1 MGRNI
6 FTTNKK
12 GFSLIELCIVMAIL
26 AVITGSITPIFIK
39 RIQIKAGE
47 KTAMEI
53 SAVEQAA
60 LVYYVA
66 NNAWPAS
73 IQTLQSAG
81 YLNPSWVTNNP
92 WQNPYIVS
100 STQNS
105 FTVST
110 TVPSEWTALVARD
123 LPTSSIAQNSVTS
136 TVPSPG
142 SGAIP
147 AGAIVMWRGAI
158 ASIPLGW
165 QLCDGTNGTPDLRD
179 RFIVAASQDNGGV
192 AETIVSGLLTQAGG
206 SATHIHEAGT
216 LLGPVHT
223 HGFSAT
229 TSLPHGVSGAKSGG
243 DGFANNGHTHTVT
256 GVTDT
261 GNSVGPVTGET
272 ASASSLP
279 PYYALAFIMKL

>member
-1 MGRNI
+1 MRKNI
-6 FTTNKK
+6 FTTSLK
-12 GFSLIELCIVMAIL
+12 GFSLIELCIVMAVL
-26 AVITGSITPIFIK
+26 AVLAGSITPIFIK

-47 KTAMEI
+47 KTALEI
-53 SAVEQAA
+53 SAIEQAA
-60 LVYYVA
+60 LAYYVA
-66 NNAWPAS
+66 NNAWPNNMQA
-73 IQTLQSAG
+73 LQNAG

-92 WQNPYIVS
+92 WQNPYNVS

-110 TVPSEWTALVARD
+110 TVPVEWTSLVARD
-123 LPTSSIAQNSVTS
+123 LPTSSVSQNSVTS

-142 SGAIP
+142 AGAIP
-147 AGAIVMWRGAI
+147 SGAIVMWRGTI

-179 RFIVAASQDNGGV
+179 KFIVGANQDTGGV
-192 AETIVSGLLTQAGG
+192 AETIVSGVLNQTGG

-229 TSLPHGVSGAKSGG
+229 TSRPSNVSGAKSGG
-243 DGFANNGHTHTVT
+243 DGFANNIHTHTVS
-256 GVTDT
+256 GVTDA
-261 GNSVGPVTGET
+261 GNSGGPVTGET